1 MYQDI
6 SLDILGHEKNNLYRD
21 LSTEDSNTQSSSR
34 KHSVDH
40 VTPDNLTRKLQLHK
54 KTELSD
60 FFEFKQGNS
69 IHSVS
74 LYTIFVL

>member
-1 MYQDI
+1 MFQDI
-6 SLDILGHEKNNLYRD
+6 SLDILGPEKYNLYRG
-21 LSTEDSNTQSSSR
+21 LSSEDPKNQLSSR

-69 IHSVS
+69 IPLVS
-74 LYTIFVL
+74 L